1 MSTLGRPVS
10 QVMVRSA
17 SLSASRWVL
26 SMSTSSSRAES
37 CESGFFRSC
46 DRLVVKP
53 FTSSPAMP
61 MMTWLDLKP
70 AISSASWRATWQLS
84 TTALMSA
91 TVPDCMCERPWRFRP
106 TPCTVAVP
114 SGLISNTSAFANS
127 VPTSS
132 AVHAASLVVSPPF
145 RKRRQKAT
153 RLLPVA
159 QRRFECLADRGQ
171 GARQSITA
179 RAAGLRH
186 LRAAAALAVDQRRT
200 VADERAGADAA
211 RHQVVAHRDEEL
223 RLIRL
228 QPERDHARAE
238 LGAQRL
244 GVRLQI
250 LHRFELRGIREKA
263 RPVDV

>member
-26 SMSTSSSRAES
+26 SMSTSSSRAVS

-53 FTSSPAMP
+53 LTSSPAMP
-61 MMTWLDLKP
+61 MMTWLERKP

-91 TVPDCMCERPWRFRP
+91 TVPDCMCERPCRLRP

-114 SGLISNTSAFANS
+114 SGLISNTRAFANS

-132 AVHAASLVVSPPF
+132 AVQAASLVLSPPF

-153 RLLPVA
+153 RLCPVT
-159 QRRFECLADRGQ
+159 QRRFECLADSGQ
-171 GARQSITA
+171 GTRQPIA
-179 RAAGLRH
+179 PRPAGLGH
-186 LRAAAALAVDQRRT
+186 LRPAAALAVDQRRA
-200 VADERAGADAA
+200 VADERAGTHAA
-211 RHQVVAHRDEEL
+211 RHEVVAHRYEEL
-223 RLIRL
+223 RLIGFE
-228 QPERDHARAE
+228 PERDHARAE
-238 LGAQRL
+238 LGTQRL
-244 GVRLQI
+244 GVR
-250 LHRFELRGIREKA
+250 
-263 RPVDV
+263 